1 MNIHTSRVKAK
12 KIDEMIK
19 EQLLKKSQELF
30 VLAFLRY
37 TYPEK
42 YGDVIHSDS
51 PDLQGKTIAVEVT
64 SADSPQDIQATKEFK
79 KYCTDHNDLRKKTIL
94 EHSNMKIV
102 TLENTYILCEGGG
115 YNCNNQT
122 LISRINDKIDKAQR
136 YSDKCK
142 TLELA
147 IIKTDRPL
155 QPWIDSLNDMI
166 RPLLNE
172 NNPYNTIYVIF
183 PNAYFII
190 EKNKDGELHQL
201 DSEIYQSL
209 KKIGRMTAE
218 GELSFKDE
226 EWN

>member
-102 TLENTYILCEGGG
+102 TLENVG
-115 YNCNNQT
+115 
-122 LISRINDKIDKAQR
+122 
-136 YSDKCK
+136 
-142 TLELA
+142 
-147 IIKTDRPL
+147 
-155 QPWIDSLNDMI
+155 
-166 RPLLNE
+166 
-172 NNPYNTIYVIF
+172 
-183 PNAYFII
+183 
-190 EKNKDGELHQL
+190 
-201 DSEIYQSL
+201 
-209 KKIGRMTAE
+209 
-218 GELSFKDE
+218 
-226 EWN
+226 